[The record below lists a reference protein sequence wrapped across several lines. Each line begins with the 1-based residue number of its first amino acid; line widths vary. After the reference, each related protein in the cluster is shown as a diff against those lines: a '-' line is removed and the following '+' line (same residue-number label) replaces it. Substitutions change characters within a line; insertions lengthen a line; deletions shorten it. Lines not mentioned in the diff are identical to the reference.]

1 MSYSSVFVAD
11 RRRSRTCHFYQMGRC
26 TKGDKCGFAHVKD
39 PDFKQSER
47 RPPCHAVAR
56 GRPCPRGE
64 TCTYSHDA
72 AEVAQKDCDR
82 SSQGNGPLES
92 VEATAIR
99 DLLRRWR
106 FKIPR
111 DARERQQKPTVNLAE
126 FLREALELVDA
137 GAETMQ
143 EVINALA
150 SDGGRFRLDQMLRDC
165 DFEGLGAG
173 ALERLW
179 RSQLL
184 PLLQIFS
191 HESVLASRVVEM
203 KYGTLLNELYGL
215 NGTLAVPVFQA
226 VLKSLT
232 AGEKIVVEE
241 FEASLIVLSGVLVM
255 NGSASVNPEFQDVC
269 ETFVG
274 LAEGLALT
282 GTASSHLVK
291 IRIRL
296 GLGREIPKVGD
307 NREKLKGPLTLCA
320 NFSVARKGPGVLY
333 DDGKSRHDNDHA
345 DIREIQILP
354 TMAEIQSDEPEY
366 LPLQDPESWHLQGV
380 AGVID
385 RHFRLVREDTVGQL
399 RDVANAELERMKN
412 PTGLRQ
418 RAKGM
423 RTYTYHN
430 IRLAHAHFDE
440 HKGLQFVLSFDQP
453 EEAGRATSERQRK
466 TWWEDS
472 KRLNPEALVCL
483 LTSDDSA
490 VFFVVASPAFSPA
503 RLAEGDTQQPLHDNF
518 NLWRG
523 RTTAYVIVHLADG
536 DDDGTRLLPRLVAG
550 RSDTQRSLIEFPG
563 VVLPAFEPTLKALKV
578 MEESLDLPFA
588 NLLCPGATD
597 EVEVRPPAYARREG
611 FRLNVRKLL
620 GDDSTLYLGQ
630 DGQFDAEAA
639 LQNSTLDQAQQ
650 RAAIQALTHQ
660 VALIQGPPGTGKSYV
675 GVKLIQV
682 LLDNKTAGRLG
693 PIVCVCF
700 TNHALDQLLEH
711 LVDAG
716 VSQIVRIGSR
726 SKSERLA
733 EVNLRNVAQ
742 RYEQTKY
749 EKGQKYWAMRGIK
762 EQATTIKSLLDML
775 LKVDSDASVK
785 AYLLREHPPVYAQL
799 FHEVDQEGFQRVEHG
814 RGTDALRD
822 WLRGGP
828 RHHPTRARPVR
839 TLQATSQDV
848 HAMSREGRRNL
859 YNSWVEEHAE
869 TLRGELAI
877 HISGCK
883 RDKEQLDEV
892 RGDLDSRVLSEASI
906 IGVTTTGLARNLNNL
921 RKLQSKVL
929 IVEEA
934 GEVLEAHLLT
944 AMLPSVEHAIL
955 IGDHQ
960 QLRPRVQNYDLSSE
974 KPGNEIGLDISL
986 FERLVRPRGGESGH
1000 HVLPYS
1006 SLETQR
1012 RMHPDISQLIRPAL
1026 YPNLKDAPT
1035 VMGYPEV
1042 VGMQERLFWLD
1053 HRVMEDGKDGSAQST
1068 SRTNTYE
1075 VRMVTALVGHLVKQ
1089 GVYRAEEIAVLTPY
1103 LGQLRRLRSAFNGVV
1118 EIVLNERDTDDLV
1131 REGDGEEDD
1140 AELEIAGARRSSV
1153 AKGTLSQALR
1163 LATVDNF
1170 QGEEAEVV
1178 IISLVRSNERGDCGF
1193 LKTSNRVNVL
1203 LSRAQHGMYIIG
1215 NSSTSKRVPMWHAVI
1230 EQLQN
1235 SGRLGDALAL
1245 RCPRHPETPLLVK
1258 QPADFV
1264 RLAPEAG
1271 CYVMCGK
1278 QLPSCG
1284 HACESKCHSEALHD
1298 ASYCL
1303 KRCQRTR
1310 KGCQHVCRLPCGAPC
1325 TPRCE
1330 EILTN
1335 LDAVLPC
1342 GHVKTTLACW
1352 QYQDPSSI
1360 LCDAEITRTVPG
1372 CNHQVTEECY
1382 RDVTDPSY
1390 SCKAPCGEL
1399 LPGCGHT
1406 CQRECRTCRP
1416 RDADGEILKIDHGEC
1431 KRICGRDYTNCRHRC
1446 QSPCHGEAP
1455 CPLCKAACDT
1465 RCAHS
1470 TCQKLCQEPCVPCPE
1485 ERCPSRCPHSQ
1496 CTMPCAA
1503 PCDWIPCSKRCE
1515 ARLDCEGKCQCPSLC
1530 GEACPSAEYCQNC
1543 ASDKTKEFGVDVI
1556 EAKTYHEVDLD
1567 QTPCIFLQCGHFFT
1581 VETLDGHMRMGDH
1594 YELDE
1599 TGGPKALKGNMEP
1612 FSYREMKVCFYC
1624 RGSLRA
1630 IARYGRIVRRALL
1643 DESTKKFIAWS
1654 NRAYVPLAERLKTEH
1669 DILIDTSDRIE
1680 LSRGNIVLDQTRGH
1694 QATTI
1699 HQLNA
1704 SKGRYQKLARL
1715 RKDIRNF
1722 LQLVGKEEQPF
1733 QRVRDMVETARRGNT
1748 SNADIPEFRFD
1759 QTILQTRGELLATAL
1774 FIRCD
1779 LIAIADLIGAWG
1791 KQPPSPSKPRLT
1803 VNFAG
1808 NRIDSQVL
1816 VEKAEKSM
1824 IPLQQVEGHIFWAYF
1839 AALEVGVMYDP
1850 EGNQQHVIRSLDEL
1864 RRIAHTH
1871 VDMAQELCSQYA
1883 GQTANVA
1890 HEVSEVRRMLNESTT
1905 DSEMRMVVAAMAT
1918 EFSGTGHW
1926 YRCENGHPFTIGE
1939 CGMPMETARCP
1950 QCNSRI
1956 GGLSHQA
1963 VEGVWHAGDIE
1974 RRFGGMR
1981 I

>member
-1 MSYSSVFVAD
+1 MAGKK
-11 RRRSRTCHFYQMGRC
+11 TCHFYQMGRC

-1271 CYVMCGK
+1271 CYV
-1278 QLPSCG
+1278 
-1284 HACESKCHSEALHD
+1284 
-1298 ASYCL
+1298 
-1303 KRCQRTR
+1303 
-1310 KGCQHVCRLPCGAPC
+1310 
-1325 TPRCE
+1325 
-1330 EILTN
+1330 I
-1335 LDAVLPC
+1335 
-1342 GHVKTTLACW
+1342 
-1352 QYQDPSSI
+1352 
-1360 LCDAEITRTVPG
+1360 
-1372 CNHQVTEECY
+1372 
-1382 RDVTDPSY
+1382 
-1390 SCKAPCGEL
+1390 
-1399 LPGCGHT
+1399 
-1406 CQRECRTCRP
+1406 
-1416 RDADGEILKIDHGEC
+1416 
-1431 KRICGRDYTNCRHRC
+1431 
-1446 QSPCHGEAP
+1446 
-1455 CPLCKAACDT
+1455 
-1465 RCAHS
+1465 
-1470 TCQKLCQEPCVPCPE
+1470 
-1485 ERCPSRCPHSQ
+1485 
-1496 CTMPCAA
+1496 
-1503 PCDWIPCSKRCE
+1503 
-1515 ARLDCEGKCQCPSLC
+1515 
-1530 GEACPSAEYCQNC
+1530 
-1543 ASDKTKEFGVDVI
+1543 DKTKEFGVDVI